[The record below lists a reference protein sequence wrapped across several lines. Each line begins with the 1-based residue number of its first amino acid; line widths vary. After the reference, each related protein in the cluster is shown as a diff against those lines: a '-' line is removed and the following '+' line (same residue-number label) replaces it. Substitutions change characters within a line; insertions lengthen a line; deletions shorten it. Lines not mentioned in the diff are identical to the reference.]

1 MRKKLNIL
9 FGLVISFLMM
19 IIPVTVLADGET
31 MPEDHPVVTAVNAVQ
46 NSDTGAVDIS
56 GTAVDGWNDGEIP
69 ALAVTLLV
77 YKEDNTLAAVKHVE
91 TTVIDEQQMSDDGG
105 DGPVIK
111 TRGYST
117 SINLPDGT
125 YLIKAAIYE
134 GGPFKETTIT
144 VVTETEEED
153 PTEEDPAKEDEPTK
167 EEKTPEA
174 PAKPEKEQ
182 EEKAATSENPE
193 TADNIMKIAIIFAIA
208 SLGAFTVITVN
219 KKSQKKKAIK

>member
-31 MPEDHPVVTAVNAVQ
+31 IPEGHPVVTAVNAVQ

-56 GTAVDGWNDGEIP
+56 GTAVDGWNDGKIP

-77 YKEDNTLAAVKHVE
+77 YKEDNTLAAVKHVG
-91 TTVIDEQQMSDDGG
+91 TVVRGGQQADELG
-105 DGPVIK
+105 K
-111 TRGYST
+111 TRDYST

-174 PAKPEKEQ
+174 LAEPESKQ